1 MEKSNHYTI
10 QLECYMVELYM
21 DKLIDLMPNN
31 SGQKPPKLEIREDPT
46 TGLVSILNVTM
57 HTVNALKEA
66 FDIYKMGI

>member
-1 MEKSNHYTI
+1 
-10 QLECYMVELYM
+10 MVELYM